1 MKFFD
6 GFLGQENKHGHTVC
20 GDHMMRERTANGMI
34 TVVADGVG
42 SGIYANIAAITCASR
57 IIELFRL
64 GMSIRQISE
73 TVAASMHRARKEEV
87 PFSAFSTV
95 LILPDGSFTA
105 YSYEAPKPILI
116 QNNRAMV
123 LNPRFYTAGF
133 EVIGEVSG
141 TLHLGDSLLL
151 FSDGVSQAGLGH
163 GFGMGIDS
171 EGVADFINRSYKPS
185 DKISCIPENVLA
197 MCKQI
202 SGNRFEDDT
211 TLAMLHCR
219 EAKQLTLL
227 SGPPSKK
234 SIDAQYAADFME
246 KPGKK
251 VISGS
256 TTIDIISR
264 ELGLEVVTLSM
275 GNNFGQ
281 LPEYWMDKVDLVTEG
296 AITLNQVYNIMDEPP
311 EKLTDGS
318 VVEKLCSLL
327 HEADVVHLM
336 IGNAVNTAHE
346 DLIFKQIGIHV
357 RKATLT
363 QMIDKLKSLGKLV
376 IERYY

>member
-1 MKFFD
+1 
-6 GFLGQENKHGHTVC
+6 
-20 GDHMMRERTANGMI
+20 
-34 TVVADGVG
+34 
-42 SGIYANIAAITCASR
+42 
-57 IIELFRL
+57 
-64 GMSIRQISE
+64 MSIRQISE

-95 LILPDGSFTA
+95 VILPDGSFTA

-185 DKISCIPENVLA
+185 DRISCIPENVLA

-234 SIDAQYAADFME
+234 SLDAIYAADFME

-318 VVEKLCSLL
+318 VVEKLCALL
-327 HEADVVHLM
+327 HDADVVHLM

-357 RKATLT
+357 RKATLR
-363 QMIDKLKSLGKLV
+363 QLIDKLKTLGKLV